1 MRIVLIGPPGVG
13 KGTQAAR
20 LVQELGLAHIAS
32 GDIFRSELRE
42 ETELGKLAKAYMD
55 RGELVPDDITVKM
68 IAGRLATPE
77 VRNKGFVLDGF
88 PRTVGQAR
96 ALAEMLQHLGMPLD
110 AVISIEADD
119 EVVVDRLAGRLTCP
133 NCGQLFHRKT
143 RPPRVEGRCDQCLGP
158 LEVRADDRE
167 ETIRERLRTFHDLT
181 QPVINYYAATGLLRR
196 VDGGQSP
203 DEVYAH
209 IRASLAP

>member
-20 LVQELGLAHIAS
+20 LVQELGLAHVAS

-42 ETELGKLAKAYMD
+42 QTELGKLAKAYMD

-77 VRNKGFVLDGF
+77 IRKSGFVLDGF
-88 PRTVGQAR
+88 PRTVGQAT
-96 ALAEMLQHLGMPLD
+96 ALTEMLEELGTPLD
-110 AVISIEADD
+110 AVISIETDD
-119 EVVVDRLAGRLTCP
+119 AVVVDRLAGRLTCP
-133 NCGQLFHRKT
+133 NCGQLFHRT
-143 RPPRVEGRCDQCLGP
+143 SRPPKVEGRCDQCSSE

-167 ETIRERLRTFHDLT
+167 ETIRERLRTFHNLT
-181 QPVINYYAATGLLRR
+181 QPVIDHYAAIGLLKRI
-196 VDGGQSP
+196 DGGQSP
-203 DEVYAH
+203 DEVYAQ
-209 IRASLAP
+209 IRASIAR